1 MAMLRLDLADLGPS
15 LHDIAWTDA
24 TVPCLFGFSGIGH
37 SHQFRFFQVHF
48 FVVHNKSSEPGDHVS
63 LLLHAP
69 LPALYAC
76 TQRGYQSFLLSKL
89 TL

>member
-1 MAMLRLDLADLGPS
+1 MRRLDLADLGPS

-48 FVVHNKSSEPGDHVS
+48 FVVHNKRSEPGNHVS
-63 LLLHAP
+63 LLFHAR
-69 LPALYAC
+69 LPALYAGA
-76 TQRGYQSFLLSKL
+76 QRGHQSFLLSQL